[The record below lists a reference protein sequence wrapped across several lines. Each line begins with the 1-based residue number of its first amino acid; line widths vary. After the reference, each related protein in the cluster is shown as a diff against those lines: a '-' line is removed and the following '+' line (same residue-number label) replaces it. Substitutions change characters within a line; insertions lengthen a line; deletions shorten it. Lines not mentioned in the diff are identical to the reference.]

1 MNRVMLLDLLKFH
14 KVDFKTN
21 FSLSEIMDKGAV
33 VIDNDSRRET
43 LPADTII
50 IAVGLEPEQGIY
62 RLLQGNLTNLHLI
75 GDAREAKNIMNAI
88 WDAYEVAR
96 AI

>member
-1 MNRVMLLDLLKFH
+1 M
-14 KVDFKTN
+14 TN
-21 FSLSEIMDKGAV
+21 FSLFEVIDKGAV
-33 VIDNDSRRET
+33 VIHKDSRKET

-50 IAVGLEPEQGIY
+50 IAVGLQPEQGIY
-62 RLLQGNLTNLHLI
+62 RLLQGNLTNLYLI